1 LAQDAATKNYV
12 DTALNSSND
21 LAIANVFV
29 GNTSGK
35 AEAVPL
41 SGAVTID
48 NTGLVAIVDD
58 AVTKILDGTILAADI
73 AADAVTTAKIL
84 DGTILAADIAADA
97 VTTAKILD
105 GTILAADIATDA
117 KLQLKLQMLT

>member
-1 LAQDAATKNYV
+1 MQRLKNYV
-12 DTALNSSND
+12 DTALNSND

-48 NTGLVAIVDD
+48 NTGLAIVDD
-58 AVTKILDGTILAADI
+58 AVTTAKILDGTILAADI

-97 VTTAKILD
+97 VTTARF
-105 GTILAADIATDA
+105 
-117 KLQLKLQMLT
+117 